1 MIGNKQKKVN
11 ILAERQVEDLRVGLE
26 KERSA
31 LAEKQAVL
39 EQKAADAD
47 KRLEEISREKAAW
60 QTEKKQQMSELV
72 RYKAE
77 QTKLVNDETV
87 SARQSLTEEIAR
99 KKREM
104 TENLEQS
111 IRSIAGSYNTYLM
124 QLKMQ
129 MDILTEAACNTT
141 IGVLGETESDGAD
154 GAERF
159 QKELADVLFKNAL
172 EGKNH
177 WEADG
182 DYLLNR
188 ALITVNSVEELKRLG
203 SYGFRNNLCLKRIE
217 LPEGMTV
224 IPPSYFFGCTNLR
237 EVVLPLSLRKISE
250 YAFYGCSSLGKINL
264 SAVTVL
270 EEIGDYAFSL
280 CEGMDKVVLPEG
292 LKRIGTGAFRC
303 CGNLEEFGF
312 PSGNSPLETGSHLLQ
327 YCKKL
332 TEVILPEGDAEI
344 QTSMFYGCEALKIV
358 NGPGVKKVGPHAFS
372 YCAALEKVSL
382 GVDAEIDEN
391 AFEGAREGAEILVSR
406 TPYIPISKK
415 ILADEPARA
424 DEAAS
429 KSAVAEED
437 SLKIQNEEL
446 PSRCEH
452 MRNLKKQRKEKQ

>member
-1 MIGNKQKKVN
+1 MIGNKQKKIN
-11 ILAERQVEDLRVGLE
+11 ILAEKQVEDLRIELE
-26 KERSA
+26 NERSA
-31 LAEKQAVL
+31 FVEQQAALEK
-39 EQKAADAD
+39 KCSDTD
-47 KRLEEISREKAAW
+47 KRLAEISREKAAW

-77 QTKLVNDETV
+77 QTKLVNDETA
-87 SARQSLTEEIAR
+87 SARQSLTDEIAR
-99 KKREM
+99 KRREM

-141 IGVLGETESDGAD
+141 IGVLRETESD

-177 WEADG
+177 WEVDG

-217 LPEGMTV
+217 LPEDMTE

-250 YAFYGCSSLGKINL
+250 YAFYGCSGLGKINL

-280 CEGMDKVVLPEG
+280 CEGMDKVVLPES
-292 LKRIGTGAFRC
+292 LKKIGTGAFRC
-303 CGNLEEFGF
+303 CGNMEEIVF
-312 PSGNSPLETGSHLLQ
+312 PSGNKPLETGSHLLQ

-332 TEVILPEGDAEI
+332 TEVNLPEGDAEI

-372 YCAALEKVSL
+372 YCGALEKVSL
-382 GVDAEIDEN
+382 GTDAYIDEN

-415 ILADEPARA
+415 VAGDEPAEA
-424 DEAAS
+424 EETAAAVAAS
-429 KSAVAEED
+429 DA
-437 SLKIQNEEL
+437 LKIQYEEL
-446 PSRCEH
+446 PLRSER
-452 MRNLKKQRKEKQ
+452 MRKQNKRGRANR